1 MSLHH
6 ISLDRYIGIG
16 SPVHLLRTDAK
27 LAAVALVIVIVATTS
42 ASHAWVFAS
51 AAGVLSVAAVLSR
64 IPLLYL
70 LRRMLVLEFF
80 VVGVAVLSLLQPGGL
95 LVFGTLLV
103 KSTLCLAAAVLFSAT
118 TPFSAILLVL
128 RRWKVPSLLVTLIA
142 LMYRYVFVLLDE
154 LGRMQRA
161 RASRTFRNA
170 RLLAWRSPATLVAQL
185 FIRSTERA
193 EKIFAAMAARGWK

>member
-1 MSLHH
+1 MSVHQL
-6 ISLDRYIGIG
+6 SLDRYSRIG
-16 SPVHLLRTDAK
+16 SPVHRLRTDAK
-27 LAAVALVIVIVATTS
+27 LAAVVLVIVLVATTS
-42 ASHAWVFAS
+42 PAHPWVFVS
-51 AAGVLSVAAVLSR
+51 AAGLLCTAAVLSR

-80 VVGVAVLSLLQPGGL
+80 VVGVAVLSLLQPGGF
-95 LVFGTLLV
+95 LVFGALLV

-128 RRWKVPSLLVTLIA
+128 RRLKMPSLLVTLIA

-161 RASRTFRNA
+161 RASRTFRHA
-170 RLLAWRSPATLVAQL
+170 RLLAWQSPATLVAQL

-193 EKIFAAMAARGWK
+193 EKIYAAMTARGWK